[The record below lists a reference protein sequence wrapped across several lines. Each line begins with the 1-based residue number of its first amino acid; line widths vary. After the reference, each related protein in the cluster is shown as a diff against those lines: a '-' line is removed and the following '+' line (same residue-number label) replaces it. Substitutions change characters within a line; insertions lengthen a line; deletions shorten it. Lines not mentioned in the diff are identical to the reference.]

1 MEDATLVD
9 LFADVPG
16 EAKDERVK
24 EIVSDL
30 EARLTQWLMR

>member
-1 MEDATLVD
+1 MEATTLVH
-9 LFADVPG
+9 LFSDVLG

-24 EIVSDL
+24 KIVSDL